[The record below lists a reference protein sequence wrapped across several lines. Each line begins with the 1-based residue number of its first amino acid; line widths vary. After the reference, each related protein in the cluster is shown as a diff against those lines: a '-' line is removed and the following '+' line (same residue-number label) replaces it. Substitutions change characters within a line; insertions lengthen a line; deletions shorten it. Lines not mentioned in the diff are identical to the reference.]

1 MEALAGEF
9 LTYLFKFVV
18 LLIIAV
24 AGVMVGIKYKK
35 SKLSKEAATAEE
47 TAEVE

>member
-9 LTYLFKFVV
+9 LTYLFKFII
-18 LLIIAV
+18 LGAIAV
-24 AGVMVGIKYKK
+24 AGVMIGIKYKK
-35 SKLSKEAATAEE
+35 SKLSKETAAAEE

>member
-18 LLIIAV
+18 LVVIAV
-24 AGVMVGIKYKK
+24 AGAMIGANYKK
-35 SKLSKEAATAEE
+35 SKLSKEAAAAEE
-47 TAEVE
+47 TTEV